1 MSKISLT
8 TAAAATP
15 IVIADVN
22 AHLKWD
28 DAASNTDVD
37 SAAYLTTLIDRAL
50 DIAETETWSKFY
62 TQTWAEYFDG
72 FDDIIRPTL
81 QPIQSIVTPFITY
94 TDTAGATQTLSST
107 VYELGK
113 EHGRDVIRLKY
124 SQTWPATRDHAD
136 VVCVNMIV
144 GYGVAAAIP
153 NALRHAMLMIVAA
166 LATHRGDTDFEI
178 PKAARQLLS
187 QYTFHAI
194 R

>member
-1 MSKISLT
+1 MSKTSLT

-62 TQTWAEYFDG
+62 TQTWAEYFDEFG
-72 FDDIIRPTL
+72 DVIRPTL
-81 QPIQSIVTPFITY
+81 QPIQSISSITY
-94 TDTAGATQTLSST
+94 TDTAGATQTLANT

-113 EHGRDVIRLKY
+113 ENGRDVIRLKY
-124 SQTWPATRDHAD
+124 NQLWPATRDHAD
-136 VVCVNMIV
+136 VVCANIIV

-166 LATHRGDTDFEI
+166 LATHRGDTDFEL

-187 QYTFHAI
+187 QYSFRAV